1 MELQLSSDSELQLL
15 AIRHIDFF
23 FFKSCSPMD
32 LIIYRPLAKCIIYLN
47 LICHCNH
54 PPFVI
59 LLLLLLLLFI
69 YILYLYL

>member
-1 MELQLSSDSELQLL
+1 
-15 AIRHIDFF
+15 
-23 FFKSCSPMD
+23 MD

-47 LICHCNH
+47 LICHCNN

-59 LLLLLLLLFI
+59 LLLLLLLLLLFI